1 MVDTDTQVQ
10 ALRRNTS
17 KACVS
22 IASSLDTLPPASV
35 PSEMRVRWL
44 RALRQAA
51 RAVAL
56 VKERLAAAPE
66 ATR

>member
-1 MVDTDTQVQ
+1 
-10 ALRRNTS
+10 
-17 KACVS
+17 
-22 IASSLDTLPPASV
+22 
-35 PSEMRVRWL
+35 MRGRWL

-56 VKERLAAAPE
+56 VEEQLAAAPE